1 VRNKKKLWLVMTSI
15 VLSMSLAVAGC
26 SGSDSKKSNK
36 GNTENAAESTSRT
49 EGKEE
54 PIEITIANNFN
65 PPEADGNYVQ
75 KQLEE
80 KFNIKIKNVKLER
93 ATWKEKFTVL
103 LASGDIPDIFP
114 IDANETDM
122 VQWADQGIIA
132 SISPEEIATYMPNF
146 TAALNSVDE
155 GAWGVGLYNGKNW
168 GIPKVWPGG
177 LDGFLPGYNEAWLKA
192 VGFTEPPKT
201 LAELEDVLTK
211 FVNNDPDGNGKKDT
225 FGMSGRGKLT
235 EQLFTIVFSAHGV
248 SPYQFKWDAAGKV
261 VYGGITE
268 ETRTALTLL
277 SKWYKSG
284 LIDPEFITADN
295 IELNGKF
302 IDQKIG
308 LVDNMKWG
316 NFDKGSG
323 YITRPALEKGLTV
336 IAGKPFTGPNG
347 DAKAFA
353 YGARQAPVLLGAQLE
368 KDEKKRIRIL
378 QLLEYV
384 STTSEGFLLT
394 NFGQLDVSYGMEGD
408 LAIAKTDEAVA
419 AYKMGAGAFYNPL
432 NSVDVSMTKHTL
444 KPELIA
450 LKEKLNAGVTSM
462 FDLLGPSVLSSKAQ
476 YWGNLKSLQDTYLIK
491 AITGEADTGKDFDKF
506 KEEWLRSGGQEVT
519 DEVAKVLAE
528 RDAAK

>member
-1 VRNKKKLWLVMTSI
+1 
-15 VLSMSLAVAGC
+15 
-26 SGSDSKKSNK
+26 
-36 GNTENAAESTSRT
+36 
-49 EGKEE
+49 
-54 PIEITIANNFN
+54 
-65 PPEADGNYVQ
+65 
-75 KQLEE
+75 
-80 KFNIKIKNVKLER
+80 
-93 ATWKEKFTVL
+93 
-103 LASGDIPDIFP
+103 
-114 IDANETDM
+114 
-122 VQWADQGIIA
+122 
-132 SISPEEIATYMPNF
+132 
-146 TAALNSVDE
+146 
-155 GAWGVGLYNGKNW
+155 
-168 GIPKVWPGG
+168 
-177 LDGFLPGYNEAWLKA
+177 
-192 VGFTEPPKT
+192 
-201 LAELEDVLTK
+201 
-211 FVNNDPDGNGKKDT
+211 
-225 FGMSGRGKLT
+225 
-235 EQLFTIVFSAHGV
+235 
-248 SPYQFKWDAAGKV
+248 
-261 VYGGITE
+261 
-268 ETRTALTLL
+268 
-277 SKWYKSG
+277 
-284 LIDPEFITADN
+284 
-295 IELNGKF
+295 
-302 IDQKIG
+302 